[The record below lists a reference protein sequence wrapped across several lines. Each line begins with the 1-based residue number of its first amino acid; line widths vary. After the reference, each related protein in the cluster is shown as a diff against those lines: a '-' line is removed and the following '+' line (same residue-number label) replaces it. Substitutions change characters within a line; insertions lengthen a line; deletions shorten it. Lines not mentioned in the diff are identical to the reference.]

1 MTTVTQPNTY
11 LRIRGPTTVDE
22 SHFWIGLEFRIEG
35 ETQGF
40 ADRRLRGLWCDGFL
54 PDRYLLDDPSPRIE
68 GRAWIIKSGRG
79 GCDELWEFTLL
90 LPGPM
95 ASRESIPWACLLPPD
110 DVTRWL
116 TIDLTKKSLVIEPGV
131 AVPDGRPRDKR
142 YPPKR
147 AND

>member
-1 MTTVTQPNTY
+1 MTTVTQSNAC
-11 LRIRGPTTVDE
+11 LQLRGPTTMDE
-22 SHFWIGLEFRIEG
+22 SNFWLMLEFRIEG

-68 GRAWIIKSGRG
+68 GRAWIGKAGRG
-79 GCDELWEFTLL
+79 GWQELWGFTLL
-90 LPGPM
+90 LAGPV
-95 ASRESIPWACLLPPD
+95 ASRASIPWACLFPPY

-131 AVPDGRPRDKR
+131 AVPDGRPRDKVV
-142 YPPKR
+142 PPK
-147 AND
+147 